1 MLSSSLLSGFGIG
14 VISTGLYA
22 LITDKKRKEGDK
34 LEDKKMEYCI
44 IFCIIM
50 LVSVLILFFTGK
62 NTEQIIPLRGSGVT
76 VNNNPPF

>member
-1 MLSSSLLSGFGIG
+1 MLSSSLLSGLGIG

-22 LITDKKRKEGDK
+22 LITDNKQDEANKSS
-34 LEDKKMEYCI
+34 DKKMDYCI
-44 IFCIIM
+44 IFSIIM

-62 NTEQIIPLRGSGVT
+62 NTEKLVPLKATGSV

>member
-22 LITDKKRKEGDK
+22 LIADKKRKEGDK

-62 NTEQIIPLRGSGVT
+62 NNEQIIPLRGGGVA

>member
-22 LITDKKRKEGDK
+22 LITDKRKEGDK

-50 LVSVLILFFTGK
+50 LVSVLLLFFTGK
-62 NTEQIIPLRGSGVT
+62 NTEQIIPLRGGGVT

>member
-22 LITDKKRKEGDK
+22 LITDKRKEDK
-34 LEDKKMEYCI
+34 FEDKKMEYCI

-50 LVSVLILFFTGK
+50 LVSVLLLFFTGK
-62 NTEQIIPLRGSGVT
+62 NTEQIIPLKGVSVA

>member
-22 LITDKKRKEGDK
+22 LITDKRKEDK
-34 LEDKKMEYCI
+34 FEDKKIEYCI

-50 LVSVLILFFTGK
+50 LVSVLLLFFTGK
-62 NTEQIIPLRGSGVT
+62 NNEQIIPLKGVSVA

>member
-22 LITDKKRKEGDK
+22 LITDKRKEGDK

-50 LVSVLILFFTGK
+50 LVSVLILFFTSK
-62 NTEQIIPLRGSGVT
+62 NTEQIIPLRGGGSA

>member
-22 LITDKKRKEGDK
+22 LITDKRKEDK
-34 LEDKKMEYCI
+34 FEDKKMEYCI

-50 LVSVLILFFTGK
+50 LVSVLLLFFTGK
-62 NTEQIIPLRGSGVT
+62 NTEQIVPLKGVSVA

>member
-22 LITDKKRKEGDK
+22 LITDNKQKEVNK
-34 LEDKKMEYCI
+34 SSDKKMDYCI
-44 IFCIIM
+44 IFCIVM
-50 LVSVLILFFTGK
+50 LVSVLLLFFTGK
-62 NTEQIIPLRGSGVT
+62 KTEQIIPLKALGSV

>member
-22 LITDKKRKEGDK
+22 LITDKRKEGDK

-50 LVSVLILFFTGK
+50 LVSVLLLFFTGK
-62 NTEQIIPLRGSGVT
+62 NTEQIIPLKGGGSTV

>member
-22 LITDKKRKEGDK
+22 LIADKKRKEGDK

-44 IFCIIM
+44 IFY
-50 LVSVLILFFTGK
+50 G
-62 NTEQIIPLRGSGVT
+62 
-76 VNNNPPF
+76 